1 MMKHAEKADTGTG
14 RENRENRENMSSGM
28 EANKAKPGVR
38 MILLRLLSSL
48 AVNMYVYSGFAFIRT
63 ILFYDDGGFTSVMLY
78 ACSILP
84 AYLAGSLLNSKTP
97 YFAGRL
103 AGTKAFRFIA
113 YALGIRR
120 MDRTIAT
127 LTSWFIIVVPAAAV
141 IMFHWEYGVLK
152 LLYESAAVCC
162 AYIITLKHTQMAP
175 ADIMSDGS
183 LYAGL
188 FILGVC
194 LELPFLIDRLA
205 YLRPW
210 FFGALY
216 FLIFIYLV
224 VRNQEDIDENIYE
237 KKYVEKSVLPKNLR
251 RFNTV
256 SVIFVFLVILI
267 LSNFR
272 AVVSKLLY
280 LAGRLI
286 GIVVGAFFW
295 LLDQISTDT
304 VVTEGGSM
312 SEPVA
317 PALMDVKPPSPYMN
331 LIFNILQY
339 SVVLYLTY
347 KLAWVIIKNIPAIAA
362 KLADMLKKLFRIKKS
377 KGDYVE
383 SDYVDVTETV
393 LPQKKEPA
401 ARSRGRGKRTARQLR
416 KIKDPA
422 ERIRYMYGLI
432 LDMLPVRGIRPRST
446 DTTGE
451 ILVRASCAEDLNSL
465 HPFTEIYDRVRY
477 GGTVPDKETLTRAE
491 AYYSKASEAIK
502 GRST

>member
-1 MMKHAEKADTGTG
+1 
-14 RENRENRENMSSGM
+14 MSG
-28 EANKAKPGVR
+28 
-38 MILLRLLSSL
+38 
-48 AVNMYVYSGFAFIRT
+48 
-63 ILFYDDGGFTSVMLY
+63 
-78 ACSILP
+78 
-84 AYLAGSLLNSKTP
+84 
-97 YFAGRL
+97 
-103 AGTKAFRFIA
+103 
-113 YALGIRR
+113 
-120 MDRTIAT
+120 
-127 LTSWFIIVVPAAAV
+127 AA
-141 IMFHWEYGVLK
+141 
-152 LLYESAAVCC
+152 
-162 AYIITLKHTQMAP
+162 
-175 ADIMSDGS
+175 
-183 LYAGL
+183 
-188 FILGVC
+188 
-194 LELPFLIDRLA
+194 FLIDRLA
-205 YLRPW
+205 LLRPW

-216 FLIFIYLV
+216 FLIFIYLI

-312 SEPVA
+312 SEPAA

-393 LPQKKEPA
+393 LPQKKTPA
-401 ARSRGRGKRTARQLR
+401 TVEAGSEQPGSSEKSG
-416 KIKDPA
+416 
-422 ERIRYMYGLI
+422 
-432 LDMLPVRGIRPRST
+432 
-446 DTTGE
+446 
-451 ILVRASCAEDLNSL
+451 SC
-465 HPFTEIYDRVRY
+465 
-477 GGTVPDKETLTRAE
+477 
-491 AYYSKASEAIK
+491 
-502 GRST
+502 